1 MLMTSF
7 NIINGIPATINQ
19 WLLQE
24 VFRKEFNF
32 KGIIISDYG
41 AIEETI
47 AHGAAKDGKEAA
59 RKAILAGVDIDMMSK
74 IYANYLKELCLED
87 KEIEKKVNESV
98 LRILNLKNKLG
109 LFENPYG
116 NLEVEKEK
124 NIL

>member
-1 MLMTSF
+1 
-7 NIINGIPATINQ
+7 
-19 WLLQE
+19 
-24 VFRKEFNF
+24 
-32 KGIIISDYG
+32 
-41 AIEETI
+41 
-47 AHGAAKDGKEAA
+47 
-59 RKAILAGVDIDMMSK
+59 MMSK